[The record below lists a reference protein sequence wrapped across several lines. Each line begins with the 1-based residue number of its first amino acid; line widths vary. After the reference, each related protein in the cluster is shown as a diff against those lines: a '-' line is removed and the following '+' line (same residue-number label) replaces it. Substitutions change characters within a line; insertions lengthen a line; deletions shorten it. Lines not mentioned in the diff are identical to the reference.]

1 MNGTPMNVITK
12 PAPILIPVSL
22 KKLFSSP
29 VSLKKLFVSPIARK
43 MVLFFIML
51 GCASYI
57 YISSTTVDD
66 ETHNEKT
73 GDTKKGMVISGIIL
87 GVVIIVGIGYSLH
100 KNKTLTTGALHT
112 APINPDMMC
121 YIWFGLIYVGIW
133 FTIISII
140 IKVSNIITTDP
151 ISVCATTPN
160 YTKQYSK
167 ANSDITDKTFLQG
180 LAPIFDFRYNRIDS
194 IKFSY
199 ASKNKVK
206 MFPPQK
212 NPPTKPTTTND
223 YNNVIDNIQSIIVTY
238 WNIINPSIKRTCTI
252 SDRYTKCLI
261 LGIISQVPAKTP
273 DEKKD
278 EYPYTCSNSSPGT
291 SKI

>member
-1 MNGTPMNVITK
+1 MNVTPMNISLK
-12 PAPILIPVSL
+12 YPEYAPIPW
-22 KKLFSSP
+22 
-29 VSLKKLFVSPIARK
+29 KKLFVSPIARK

-160 YTKQYSK
+160 YNIWFGRNAKSGISLIVNPDHPK
-167 ANSDITDKTFLQG
+167 MVQG

-194 IKFSY
+194 IKYSY
-199 ASKNKVK
+199 VSKNKVQ
-206 MFPPQK
+206 MFSPQDNDKQKTPTQK
-212 NPPTKPTTTND
+212 NED

-238 WNIINPSIKRTCTI
+238 WNIIDPSIKRTCTI

-261 LGIISQVPAKTP
+261 LGIISQVPAKTS
-273 DEKKD
+273 D

>member
-1 MNGTPMNVITK
+1 MNVTPMNISVK
-12 PAPILIPVSL
+12 YPEYAPIPW
-22 KKLFSSP
+22 
-29 VSLKKLFVSPIARK
+29 KKLFVSPMARK

-73 GDTKKGMVISGIIL
+73 ADTKKGMVISGIIL
-87 GVVIIVGIGYSLH
+87 GVVIIVGIWYSLH
-100 KNKTLTTGALHT
+100 KNKTLNPGKLHT

-151 ISVCATTPN
+151 VSGCAITPI
-160 YTKQYSK
+160 Y
-167 ANSDITDKTFLQG
+167 DIWFGIPGKNPSGLNQAHPKLVQG

-199 ASKNKVK
+199 VSKNKVQ
-206 MFPPQK
+206 MFSPQDNHK
-212 NPPTKPTTTND
+212 QKAPDVTKKD

-238 WNIINPSIKRTCTI
+238 WNIIDPSIKRTCTI

-273 DEKKD
+273 DENKD